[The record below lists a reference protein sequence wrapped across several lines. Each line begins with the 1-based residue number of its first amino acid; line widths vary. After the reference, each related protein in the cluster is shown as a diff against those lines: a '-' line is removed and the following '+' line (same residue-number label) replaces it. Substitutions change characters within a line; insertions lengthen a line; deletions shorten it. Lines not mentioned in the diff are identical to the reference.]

1 MKKILVVFMILAVA
15 GGVFAQEGTWSLSSN
30 AHIGARVN
38 LDPDP
43 EREGDV
49 ALIRGSMYQRPYSDY
64 TSIFG
69 DLGIRYTRGPLG
81 VGLRFS
87 TEGLIEGTV
96 SATGDNYRFAV
107 ESNLNEFLGSTNSAP
122 NAGNPATGSPEG
134 NGNDRKFLK
143 RLWGSYSMLDGL
155 VSLEVA
161 YRSRDFE
168 MWASDKTGAI
178 DDNGFQAPNTY
189 QVTGGTGTDNWVVK
203 KLPINRDY
211 RVIPGNIS
219 NYNAATPSGGL
230 FKDWNTF
237 TKVDLC
243 NFLLANVSVGG
254 LQMGIMVPN
263 MFTTA
268 YTRMATSNAGQ
279 VGGNGGR
286 YDGMTPPFTAFPGS
300 GIPTGYSGGGR
311 YQWGNQFVEDVLAQS
326 IFGAKFNVHP
336 VEVAAQLKFQDFG
349 VYFGAKFF
357 AGPVTAGLSFMGI
370 MSKIPLS
377 GVTGNGGPQF
387 VEADEGQVPYGAVYD
402 ATVTKIGGRVDYN
415 GGSFGA
421 GIKGFYGMQGGK
433 DGVKDAD
440 GVVTSGDGL
449 ERSFKVIGIEPTFF
463 INAIPSHLRFTLD
476 AGFYFETYTAP
487 ALIGGAISDV
497 KKTFW
502 ALQPAISWNFRGT
515 GAVGG
520 YHSMN
525 TGMFF
530 RYRIVSNAVN
540 ALDIAFLFGL

>member
-30 AHIGARVN
+30 AHIGARIN

-69 DLGIRYTRGPLG
+69 NLSIRYTRGPLG
-81 VGLRFS
+81 VGLGFS
-87 TEGLIEGTV
+87 TDGIIEGTV
-96 SATGDNYRFAV
+96 SASGDNYRFAV
-107 ESNLNEFLGSTNSAP
+107 ESNLNELWASSAGSY
-122 NAGNPATGSPEG
+122 NAGDPG
-134 NGNDRKFLK
+134 NLRPSAFDKKFLK
-143 RLWGSYSMLDGL
+143 RLWGSYDMLDGI
-155 VSLEVA
+155 VSLEAA
-161 YRSRDFE
+161 YRSRDFQI
-168 MWASDKTGAI
+168 WASDLTAGI
-178 DDNGFQAPNTY
+178 DDGGFQIPNTY
-189 QVTGGTGTDNWVVK
+189 TVTGGTGTDNWVVK
-203 KLPINRDY
+203 KTPVGRVY
-211 RVIPGNIS
+211 RVMPGNIS
-219 NYNAATPSGGL
+219 DYTGATPSGGL
-230 FKDWNTF
+230 FKDWNSF

-243 NFLLANVSVGG
+243 NFLLANVSIGG
-254 LQMGIMVPN
+254 LQMGIMIPN
-263 MFTTA
+263 MFPTLFTEDL
-268 YTRMATSNAGQ
+268 
-279 VGGNGGR
+279 GGR
-286 YDGMTPPFTAFPGS
+286 YDGKTPPMTAQGAAVGSNYPG
-300 GIPTGYSGGGR
+300 R
-311 YQWGNQFVEDVLAQS
+311 WLWGNQFIEDVLAQS

-336 VEVAAQLKFQDFG
+336 VEVAAQLKFADFG
-349 VYFGAKFF
+349 IYFGAKFF

-370 MSKIPLS
+370 MAKVPLG

-387 VEADEGQVPYGAVYD
+387 NAADEGQVAYGAVYD

-421 GIKGFYGMQGGK
+421 GLKGFYGMQGGK
-433 DGVKDAD
+433 DGTKNAD
-440 GVVTSGDGL
+440 GEVITGDQL

-463 INAIPSHLRFTLD
+463 INAIPSHLRFMLD